1 MWPPISC
8 FFFAERVLVVVLLA
22 AVTAW
27 AHPPTGIAVDREG
40 NVYLVDVVSN
50 TVFKITPE
58 SKVEVVAGNGEVGHV
73 DGSGK
78 QAKFTYPHGLAL
90 DASGNLYVGDY
101 DGHRVRKITP
111 DGEVTTLAGSGEED
125 FAEGVGTQ
133 AKLERP
139 TALAVDAQGT
149 VYVAHDRN
157 HLISKIT
164 SDGKVSKVATIES
177 PRGIAV
183 DGEGNLYVSTGDQRV
198 LKIAVGGETTTLA
211 SGLANVWGVAVDKQ
225 GTVYVADLAFGVRK
239 ITADGVITLLGG
251 TSSGASGVAVDQAG
265 NVYVLDDWEGPP
277 TPPKVRVHKVSP
289 RGSVITLVG
298 ARK

>member
-1 MWPPISC
+1 MKEISGS
-8 FFFAERVLVVVLLA
+8 VVFSIFIHLLA
-22 AVTAW
+22 VIAL

-50 TVFKITPE
+50 IVFKITPE
-58 SKVEVVAGNGEVGHV
+58 SKVEIVAGSGEVGHA
-73 DGSGK
+73 DGASK
-78 QAKFTYPHGLAL
+78 QAKFTYPHSLTM
-90 DASGNLYVGDY
+90 DAKGNLYVGEY

-111 DGEVTTLAGSGEED
+111 DGNVTTLAGSGEER
-125 FAEGVGTQ
+125 FAEGVGAE

-139 TALAVDAQGT
+139 AALAVDGEGN
-149 VYVAHDRN
+149 VYVAHDRAAVV
-157 HLISKIT
+157 SKIT
-164 SDGKVSKVATIES
+164 PDGKVSKVGSVDS

-183 DGEGNLYVSTGDQRV
+183 DGAGNLYVSTGDQTI
-198 LKIAVGGETTTLA
+198 LKITANGETTILA

-239 ITADGVITLLGG
+239 ITADGIITALGG
-251 TSSGASGVAVDQAG
+251 ITSGASGVAVDQAG

-277 TPPKVRVHKVSP
+277 TPPKVRVRKVSP